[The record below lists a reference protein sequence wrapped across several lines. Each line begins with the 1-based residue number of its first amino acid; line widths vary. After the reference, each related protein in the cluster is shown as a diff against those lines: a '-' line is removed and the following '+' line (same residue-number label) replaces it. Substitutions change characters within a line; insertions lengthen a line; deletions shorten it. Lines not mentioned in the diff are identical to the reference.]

1 MQDPNTPDGSW
12 QQVPSTPGDPVVS
25 NVPPGSGT
33 GYPPPNYP
41 PPNQPTPNYPSSPE
55 GGYPPPNYPPA
66 GATGYAP
73 QAAGMSPSAAAAISY
88 LTFIPA
94 IIFLVLDPYKRIPL
108 VRFHAIQ
115 SIALNVVALAIGIV
129 LGILTVPLVLAGM
142 WPMASMLHNLVNL
155 AIFIAWL
162 IVIIQ
167 AAQGKWFKLPLIGDI
182 ALKMAQK

>member
-1 MQDPNTPDGSW
+1 M
-12 QQVPSTPGDPVVS
+12 
-25 NVPPGSGT
+25 
-33 GYPPPNYP
+33 
-41 PPNQPTPNYPSSPE
+41 
-55 GGYPPPNYPPA
+55 
-66 GATGYAP
+66 
-73 QAAGMSPSAAAAISY
+73 
-88 LTFIPA
+88 
-94 IIFLVLDPYKRIPL
+94 
-108 VRFHAIQ
+108 RFHAIQ

>member
-1 MQDPNTPDGSW
+1 MQDPNTPEGSW
-12 QQVPSTPGDPVVS
+12 QQVPPTPGDPVIS
-25 NVPPGSGT
+25 NAPPGSGA
-33 GYPPPNYP
+33 GYAPPDYPNSPTPNYP
-41 PPNQPTPNYPSSPE
+41 PPPE
-55 GGYPPPNYPPA
+55 GGYQTSTYPPA
-66 GATGYAP
+66 GAPGYTP
-73 QAAGMSPSAAAAISY
+73 QAAGISPSTAAAISY

-115 SIALNVVALAIGIV
+115 SIALNVVAIAIGIV

-142 WPMASMLHNLVNL
+142 WPMASMLHSLVNL
-155 AIFIAWL
+155 AMFIAWL
-162 IVIIQ
+162 VVIIQ